1 MSRAS
6 ETSPQNRLSRIC
18 WQLRPIVVV
27 RANFSVERTNL
38 LSGAGISI
46 DRALLLIS
54 DRADQ
59 SCELAA
65 RISTLCRCLAIGLH
79 EDTNI
84 VLRAATAIVI
94 DVALTDGLVI
104 GRVQYLLS
112 RYRAPTAPVVAI
124 LRADTQ
130 LERVQ
135 AAAVGATNPVTSK
148 WSALREATLEV
159 LSEHASEPE
168 ARATCCRYDAA
179 LRRRMNAQPLADLAH
194 RAI

>member
-1 MSRAS
+1 M
-6 ETSPQNRLSRIC
+6 
-18 WQLRPIVVV
+18 
-27 RANFSVERTNL
+27 
-38 LSGAGISI
+38 
-46 DRALLLIS
+46 RALLLIS

-124 LRADTQ
+124 LRADTHPRASSSGRSWRNHHFPADVSVK
-130 LERVQ
+130 EI
-135 AAAVGATNPVTSK
+135 AAA
-148 WSALREATLEV
+148 
-159 LSEHASEPE
+159 
-168 ARATCCRYDAA
+168 
-179 LRRRMNAQPLADLAH
+179 LAPIIG
-194 RAI
+194 RVMP